1 MYDAVE
7 TLSAKW
13 EVLATKLRIQQHA
26 VEAIKK
32 NNPGDVDVCLN
43 IMLRQWLKLNYDY
56 QKYGRPSWRIIA
68 KSVQRMDP
76 GLFEEIAKDHPA
88 SKRNIHDCGS
98 VRYMNFSC
106 SSRSHDKLKTEHWIL
121 NTGRATTPLL
131 MI

>member
-1 MYDAVE
+1 MFDTVE

-13 EVLATKLRIQQHA
+13 EVLATKLRIQQHT

-43 IMLRQWLKLNYDY
+43 ITLGQWLKLNYDY

-76 GLFEEIAKDHPA
+76 GLFEEIARFTGE
-88 SKRNIHDCGS
+88 RNYDS
-98 VRYMNFSC
+98 VWLDLYDINSY
-106 SSRSHDKLKTEHWIL
+106 SSIQGHMTS
-121 NTGRATTPLL
+121 
-131 MI
+131 